1 MTRKIVYDIISKSV
15 IDRAFAK
22 QLMEN
27 PEKALKEYELTPEEI
42 HAIKAMQVEFD
53 QKYIKGNI
61 PHPVEK
67 IKKNGSSK

>member
-1 MTRKIVYDIISKSV
+1 
-15 IDRAFAK
+15 
-22 QLMEN
+22 MEN